1 MYLNFFGLREQ
12 PFAITPDPAYLYLS
26 PRHQE
31 ALGHLLYG
39 AGPTGGFVQLTGE
52 VGTGKTTMIRTL
64 LAQKLTDVDV
74 AIIINPRQSELEF
87 VASICDELH
96 IPYKK
101 SSTIKTLVDSLN
113 VYLLDAHSRGRRTLL
128 IIDEAQNLAPE
139 VLEQVRLLTNLETHK
154 DKLLRIMLV
163 GQPELA
169 ELLARD
175 DLRQLASRITARY
188 HLTPLTSNETRAY
201 IAHRLRIAG
210 GDVRSFAPSALSL
223 IHKLTQGV
231 PRNINILCDRALLG
245 AYARGVRPV
254 TKDLV
259 RRAAKEVR
267 GEVNPGRMRLTGGWS
282 GFDVALVVLIFAV
295 MGAAF
300 WWRAPEFFAPAPAE
314 PEPVAVAAPVAP
326 AAVEPPPAA
335 APALSSELDQVLAQ
349 GESLGSVLARLIRI
363 WNVAP
368 QVEEGEPLCKA
379 LVRLDLMCY
388 RGTGNWT
395 DLEQINRPAVLA
407 LSTGRGDTR
416 HALLSGFDGKTA
428 VLETR
433 KGVTR
438 ISADQLD
445 LLWNGD
451 FLLLWKRETASTF
464 LLPDSLSPDVRWL
477 RTRLAK
483 AEGRTLTGEP
493 SDYFDLPLRD
503 EVVRYQQKRSLI
515 ADGVVGLRTLIAL
528 SDFAD
533 TAPPILKAR

>member
-1 MYLNFFGLREQ
+1 M
-12 PFAITPDPAYLYLS
+12 PFSITPDPAYLYLS

-64 LAQKLTDVDV
+64 LAQKLPDVDV

-96 IPYKK
+96 IAYKK
-101 SSTIKTLVDSLN
+101 KDTIKTLVDALN
-113 VYLLDAHSRGRRTLL
+113 AYLLEAHGRGRRTLL

-163 GQPELA
+163 GQPELSA
-169 ELLARD
+169 LLARE

-188 HLTPLTSNETRAY
+188 HLTPLTAPETAAY

-210 GDVRSFAPSALSL
+210 GDARVFAPTALRL
-223 IHKLTQGV
+223 IQHLTKGN
-231 PRNINILCDRALLG
+231 PRSINILCDRALLG
-245 AYARGVRPV
+245 AYARGVKTV
-254 TKDLV
+254 TRELV
-259 RRAAKEVR
+259 RRAAAEVR
-267 GEVNPGRMRLTGGWS
+267 GEIPAAGWQLNGWS
-282 GFDVALVVLIFAV
+282 RLDLALALLLVVAV
-295 MGAAF
+295 GAGLF
-300 WWRAPEFFAPAPAE
+300 WRGPELFPAAVTAPAAEPAVAPAPVPTAALPEE
-314 PEPVAVAAPVAP
+314 PE
-326 AAVEPPPAA
+326 
-335 APALSSELDQVLAQ
+335 APALSGELDQLLAQ
-349 GESLGSVLARLIRI
+349 GESLGVVLARLVKL
-363 WNVAP
+363 WNASP
-368 QVEEGEPLCKA
+368 QVEAGEPLCKA

-388 RGTGNWT
+388 RGTGSWS
-395 DLEQINRPAVLA
+395 DLEQINRPAVLS
-407 LSTGRGDTR
+407 LSTGRGDSR
-416 HALLSGFDGKTA
+416 YALLLGLDSRTA
-428 VLETR
+428 TLETR
-433 KGVTR
+433 RGISR

-477 RTRLAK
+477 RTRLAR
-483 AEGRTLTGEP
+483 ADGRNLSGEP

-503 EVVRYQQKRSLI
+503 EVVRYQQKRGLI

-533 TAPPILKAR
+533 TAPPTLKAR

>member
-1 MYLNFFGLREQ
+1 MTY
-12 PFAITPDPAYLYLS
+12 A
-26 PRHQE
+26 
-31 ALGHLLYG
+31 
-39 AGPTGGFVQLTGE
+39 
-52 VGTGKTTMIRTL
+52 
-64 LAQKLTDVDV
+64 
-74 AIIINPRQSELEF
+74 
-87 VASICDELH
+87 
-96 IPYKK
+96 KK
-101 SSTIKTLVDSLN
+101 STIKTLVDSLN
-113 VYLLDAHSRGRRTLL
+113 AHLLDAHARGRRTVL

-169 ELLARD
+169 ELLARA

-188 HLTPLTSNETRAY
+188 HLTPLTASETRSY

-210 GDVRSFAPSALSL
+210 GDARLFAPAALSL
-223 IHKLTQGV
+223 IHRLTQGV

-245 AYARGVRPV
+245 AYASGTRTV
-254 TKDLV
+254 TRALV
-259 RRAAKEVR
+259 RRAHAEVQGEIRPRRLRATR
-267 GEVNPGRMRLTGGWS
+267 GLGREWS
-282 GFDVALVVLIFAV
+282 GLDVALVVLIFAV
-295 MGAAF
+295 LIAALV
-300 WWRAPEFFAPAPAE
+300 WRAPGLPQLSSVAVEPAPVAAPPVIE
-314 PEPVAVAAPVAP
+314 PAPEPVL
-326 AAVEPPPAA
+326 A

-349 GESLGSVLARLIRI
+349 GESLGSVLSRLVRI
-363 WNVAP
+363 WNVTP
-368 QVEEGEPLCKA
+368 TVEPGGTLCSA
-379 LVRLDLMCY
+379 LSQLRVMCY
-388 RGTGNWT
+388 RGTGSWT

-416 HALLSGFDGKTA
+416 YTLLRELDGKTA

-451 FLLLWKRETASTF
+451 FLLLWQRETTSTF
-464 LLPDSLSPDVRWL
+464 LLPDAQSEDVRWL
-477 RTRLAK
+477 RARLAR
-483 AEGRTLTGEP
+483 AEGRALAAAP

-503 EVVRYQQKRSLI
+503 DVVRFQQKRGLI

-533 TAPPILKAR
+533 TPPPLLLKAR